1 MNERPTLETET
12 LLSALAV
19 HQLFMFLVYVFSLKD
34 LLKEMSGKFR
44 KTKPI
49 TYSVGLFVV
58 TPSCNISAKWLKNY
72 CGDLLFT
79 KPRQGIIKLYQG
91 SVKYEGDIYTSLEL
105 VVNSVIGKKAFLKLA
120 LNLSSLDLV
129 TFCRPVICPT
139 DNNKSDACTM
149 L

>member
-58 TPSCNISAKWLKNY
+58 TPSCNISAK
-72 CGDLLFT
+72 
-79 KPRQGIIKLYQG
+79 
-91 SVKYEGDIYTSLEL
+91 
-105 VVNSVIGKKAFLKLA
+105 
-120 LNLSSLDLV
+120 
-129 TFCRPVICPT
+129 
-139 DNNKSDACTM
+139 
-149 L
+149 